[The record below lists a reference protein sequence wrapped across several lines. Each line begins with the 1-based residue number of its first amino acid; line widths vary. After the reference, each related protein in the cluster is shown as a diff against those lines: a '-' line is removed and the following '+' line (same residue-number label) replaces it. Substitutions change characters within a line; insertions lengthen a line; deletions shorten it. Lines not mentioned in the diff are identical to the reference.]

1 MVFDVD
7 SLIQRRANRLHA
19 RLHQFLVASLCA
31 LPLAFAMPAQ
41 AGVLD
46 HVTIY
51 QIRPEGLRQALL
63 AFGRQAHL
71 QIIIRGA
78 EHTEHAV
85 PGLSGRFSAREVIA
99 RLLKGTHLT
108 YSVTDR
114 TLEIFPMARGEVRRR
129 TESGGSPAVI
139 EKEGPTARRPKT
151 SRQSRNAETPPILQ
165 QVIVTGSHISG
176 GPPPSEPIISITA
189 RQIRESGY
197 QSVEQLMASLPED
210 LHSVGSEVNNLPTQ
224 NDAGNQADGSGV
236 DLLGMGYDSTL
247 VLVNGHRLA
256 PAGINGAFTDISV
269 IPLSMIKRID
279 VVTDGASAIYGSDA
293 MGGVVNY
300 ILKDRQEGGATSV
313 EYGSVTHGSL
323 NDYRASQSYGINWAS
338 GHALVA
344 YEYHDE
350 TPLNAD
356 DRAYSF
362 NSVPGQLT
370 PSVTTN
376 SIYVTGDESLGR
388 DVSLNGS
395 AFYSHRRDSTLVT
408 AGITLGAY
416 VGVTQY
422 SYSLGADMS
431 LPHHWSLRARGSY
444 GGNDSHTS
452 STEGLIAGDNAL
464 TTGSLVGSG
473 PVFRMPGGNAKAAI
487 GVQYRKDS
495 LSAYFT
501 GLYEVE
507 QGIRKSRE
515 VDSAFVEGEIPLL
528 GPRNEGAHGQKLN
541 VDVAARLDHY
551 SDFGSTTN
559 PRIGIAWQPVRGIKF
574 RGTLSRSFKAPNF
587 YELYGGTYTY
597 LVNSPEAT
605 LPTGQ
610 STAVL
615 VRVGANPGLTAERS
629 TEWTVGVDFEPRELE
644 GLQGHITY
652 YDARFTNKLENSIVP
667 FLDALDNGNLY
678 SAYIVQNPSF
688 AALEQYVSASD
699 AFTNLTAYPG
709 YGPPR
714 QLADATAIVDDRFQN
729 VGTSRTK
736 GLLATVNYTHQIDG
750 YRYDLGFSG
759 AYIFAFDNRVV
770 SGAPSFSTLGIFG
783 RPVNFRGRI
792 SVGMHHEAWGINAF
806 TNYVN
811 RYEDTSEPTP
821 VPIASW
827 TTFDFTASY
836 RLFYG
841 RNRWGHPTLDL
852 SCINCAD
859 RAPPEVSQLTSSM
872 LGYDGANANPLG
884 RFISATVSIRW

>member
-1 MVFDVD
+1 MVFGA
-7 SLIQRRANRLHA
+7 SKITHRRADHRPA
-19 RLHQFLVASLCA
+19 RFHHFLSASLCA
-31 LPLAFAMPAQ
+31 LPLALSTPAFAGA
-41 AGVLD
+41 LD
-46 HVTIY
+46 HVTAFRI
-51 QIRPEGLRQALL
+51 QPERLRQALL

-71 QIIIRGA
+71 QIIFRGA
-78 EHTEHAV
+78 ENTAHQV
-85 PGLSGRFSAREVIA
+85 SGLSGRYTAREAVV

-108 YSVTDR
+108 YSITDR
-114 TLEIFPMARGEVRRR
+114 TVEIYPIAGRAGQHRSGSGTSVPATGTTGPTERKSRLPSMLRR
-129 TESGGSPAVI
+129 TGV
-139 EKEGPTARRPKT
+139 
-151 SRQSRNAETPPILQ
+151 PPILQ

-176 GPPPSEPIISITA
+176 GPPPSEPIMSITA

-197 QSVEQLMASLPED
+197 QSVEQLMASLPEN
-210 LHSVGSEVNNLPTQ
+210 LHSIGSEVNNLPTE
-224 NDAGNQADGSGV
+224 NDAGNTADGSGV

-269 IPLSMIKRID
+269 IPLSMIKRVD

-293 MGGVVNY
+293 LGGVVNY
-300 ILKDRQEGGATSV
+300 ILKNRQEGGATSV

-323 NDYRASQSYGINWAS
+323 NDYRASQSYGLNWAS
-338 GHALVA
+338 GHALIA

-350 TPLNAD
+350 TPLNAT

-376 SIYVTGDESLGR
+376 SVYLTGNESLSR
-388 DVSLNGS
+388 NVSLNGS

-408 AGITLGAY
+408 AGITLAAY

-422 SYSLGADMS
+422 SYSLGSDVS

-464 TTGSLVGSG
+464 STGSLVGSG
-473 PVFRMPGGNAKAAI
+473 PLFRTPAGTAKAAI
-487 GVQYRKDS
+487 GVQFRRNS

-501 GLYEVE
+501 GLYTE
-507 QGIRKSRE
+507 QDIHKSRE

-528 GPRNEGAHGQKLN
+528 GARNTGMDGQKLN

-559 PRIGIAWQPVRGIKF
+559 PRIGIAWQPVQGIKF
-574 RGTLSRSFKAPNF
+574 RGTVSRSFKAPNF
-587 YELYGGTYTY
+587 YELYGGVYTY

-605 LPTGQ
+605 LPAGQ
-610 STAVL
+610 SAPAL

-629 TEWTVGVDFEPRELE
+629 TEWTAGADFEPRAVK
-644 GLQGHITY
+644 GLQAHITY
-652 YDARFTNKLENSIVP
+652 YDARFTQKIENSIVP
-667 FLDALDNGNLY
+667 FLDTLDNGSLY
-678 SAYIVQNPSF
+678 SAYIQQDPSF
-688 AALEQYVSASD
+688 ALIEQYVNASNT
-699 AFTNLTAYPG
+699 FLNLTAYPG
-709 YGPPR
+709 YGPAR

-729 VGTSRTK
+729 VGTSHTK
-736 GLLATVNYTHQIDG
+736 GVIANLAYTHEVDG
-750 YRYDLGFSG
+750 YRYNVGFNG
-759 AYIFAFDNRVV
+759 AYIFAFDNRIV

-792 SVGMHHEAWGINAF
+792 SVNVHHKAWGISAF

-811 RYEDTSEPTP
+811 GYEDTSGLVPR
-821 VPIASW
+821 PIASW
-827 TTFDFTASY
+827 TTVDFTASY
-836 RLFYG
+836 LLFNG
-841 RNRWGHPTLDL
+841 ANRWGRPVLDL

-884 RFISATVSIRW
+884 RFISVAVSIRW

>member
-1 MVFDVD
+1 MVFDVH
-7 SLIQRRANRLHA
+7 SLTHRRANRLHA
-19 RLHQFLVASLCA
+19 RLHHFLSASLCA
-31 LPLAFAMPAQ
+31 LPLAFATPAL

-46 HVTIY
+46 HVTAF
-51 QIRPEGLRQALL
+51 QIQPEGLRQALL

-71 QIIIRGA
+71 QIIFHGA
-78 EHTEHAV
+78 EHTERAA
-85 PGLSGRFSAREVIA
+85 PGVSGRYTAREAIA
-99 RLLKGTHLT
+99 RLLKGTPLT
-108 YSVTDR
+108 YFVTDR
-114 TLEIFPMARGEVRRR
+114 TVEIFPIAGGEVPRSE
-129 TESGGSPAVI
+129 TSGGSPALTG
-139 EKEGPTARRPKT
+139 KEGPSERTLKKHRG
-151 SRQSRNAETPPILQ
+151 SGNAETPPVLQ

-197 QSVEQLMASLPED
+197 QSVEQLMASLPEN
-210 LHSVGSEVNNLPTQ
+210 LHSIGSEVNNLPTQ
-224 NDAGNQADGSGV
+224 NNAGNEADGSGV

-279 VVTDGASAIYGSDA
+279 VVTDGASAVYGSDA

-338 GHALVA
+338 GHALIA

-356 DRAYSF
+356 DRPYSF

-370 PSVTTN
+370 PSMTTN
-376 SIYVTGDESLGR
+376 SVYLTGNESLGR

-422 SYSLGADMS
+422 SYSIGADAS
-431 LPHHWSLRARGSY
+431 LPDHWMLRAHGSY
-444 GGNDSHTS
+444 GGNDSHTT
-452 STEGLIAGDNAL
+452 STEGLIAGDNVL
-464 TTGSLVGSG
+464 STGSLVGSG
-473 PVFRMPGGNAKAAI
+473 PMFQMPGGTAKAAI
-487 GVQYRKDS
+487 GVQYRRNS

-501 GLYEVE
+501 GLYDE
-507 QGIRKSRE
+507 QDIHKSRE

-528 GPRNEGAHGQKLN
+528 GTRNEGLHGQKLN
-541 VDVAARLDHY
+541 VDIAARIDHY

-559 PRIGIAWQPVRGIKF
+559 PRIGIAWQPTQGIKF

-587 YELYGGTYTY
+587 YELYGGIYTY

-610 STAVL
+610 STAAL

-629 TEWTVGVDFEPRELE
+629 TEWTVGVDLRPRAVE
-644 GLQGHITY
+644 GLQAHITY
-652 YDARFTNKLENSIVP
+652 YDAHFTDKIENTIIP
-667 FLDALDNGNLY
+667 LLNALGNENLY
-678 SAYIVQNPSF
+678 SVYIQQNPSLLE
-688 AALEQYVSASD
+688 LEQSVNSSNTYI
-699 AFTNLTAYPG
+699 NLTAYPG

-714 QLADATAIVDDRFQN
+714 LLSDATAIVDDRFQN

-736 GLLATVNYTHQIDG
+736 GVLTTLEYTHEIDG
-750 YRYDLGFSG
+750 YRYDAGFSG
-759 AYIFAFDNRVV
+759 AYIFAFDNRIV
-770 SGAPSFSTLGIFG
+770 SGASSFSTLGIFG
-783 RPVNFRGRI
+783 RPVNFRGRL
-792 SVGMHHEAWGINAF
+792 SVGLHHKAWGIAAF

-811 RYEDTSEPTP
+811 RYEDTSGPTP

-836 RLFYG
+836 RLFDG
-841 RNRWGHPTLDL
+841 NDHWGHPMLDL

-859 RAPPEVSQLTSSM
+859 RAPPEVSQITSSM